1 VFVFACIL
9 VETCV
14 CLSRKSARRR
24 GIEKRNDRKCKEV
37 RGLVLYHESD
47 EGDDK
52 IAQEREEK

>member
-1 VFVFACIL
+1 ML